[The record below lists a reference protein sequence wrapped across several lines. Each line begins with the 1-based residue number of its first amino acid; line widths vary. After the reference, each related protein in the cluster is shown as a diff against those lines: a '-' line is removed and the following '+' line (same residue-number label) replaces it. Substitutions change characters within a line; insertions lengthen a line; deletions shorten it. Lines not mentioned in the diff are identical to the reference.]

1 MKYTVEIDYKAFDF
15 DDDSLAALGFAEMA
29 AESSTKDTT
38 VKIIIEKGGAENE

>member
-15 DDDSLAALGFAEMA
+15 YDKLDALSFAEMA
-29 AESSTKDTT
+29 VESSTKDTT